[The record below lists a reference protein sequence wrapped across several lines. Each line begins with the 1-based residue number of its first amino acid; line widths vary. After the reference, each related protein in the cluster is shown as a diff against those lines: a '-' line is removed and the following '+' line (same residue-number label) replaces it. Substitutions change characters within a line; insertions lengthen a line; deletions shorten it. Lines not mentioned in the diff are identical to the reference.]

1 MVIKNFIS
9 LPNAFQFFSGKLGIE
24 FEWCFMPT
32 SQNLISILKQ
42 SKY

>member
-9 LPNAFQFFSGKLGIE
+9 LPNVFQFFSGKLGIE
-24 FEWCFMPT
+24 LERCLMPT